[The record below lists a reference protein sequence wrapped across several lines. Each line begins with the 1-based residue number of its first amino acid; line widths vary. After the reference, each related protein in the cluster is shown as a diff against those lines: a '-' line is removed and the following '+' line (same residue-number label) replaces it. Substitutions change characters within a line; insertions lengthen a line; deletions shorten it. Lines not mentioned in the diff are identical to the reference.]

1 MDTLLLCRNGALAY
15 ERAEPEVRRQL
26 IQAAFDKLWVVGA
39 EITGADLKSGFV
51 TLLDDELVTELKRA
65 AQERRSETADGL
77 AKGTTYYRR
86 AGSVSLDVA
95 DLELSGIATAE
106 EDLWLPAERPMGRLP
121 PGKQRTPQRCAG
133 SEVRT
138 LMIWWTLYA
147 PTRNALT
154 SAKSWSVLSAIWI
167 VSLPL
172 MAQAALPA
180 CAQAAEAR
188 VTGGSVTG

>member
-15 ERAEPEVRRQL
+15 EHAEPEVRRQL

-65 AQERRSETADGL
+65 AQERRSGTADGL

-121 PGKQRTPQRCAG
+121 WEAKGPH
-133 SEVRT
+133 SVVRG
-138 LMIWWTLYA
+138 
-147 PTRNALT
+147 PRF
-154 SAKSWSVLSAIWI
+154 
-167 VSLPL
+167 
-172 MAQAALPA
+172 
-180 CAQAAEAR
+180 ER
-188 VTGGSVTG
+188 